1 MFSKYLR
8 NGDGILNLVFRL
20 RSQLSKPRKKQI
32 FLLFVLMLALSFA
45 EAISLASIV
54 PFIGVFINP
63 DIFYTH
69 PWLVFFINFF
79 EIKNNNELFLFVSA
93 AFILIIIL
101 SFFIKLLFLFLSHK
115 ITTYTEADFKTKIF
129 QYNINQSYSYHLEQN
144 SNIVM
149 SNIMQKTQ
157 AISAFLN
164 ANIQILSSLMIFVF
178 VMTILVLIKPIITIS
193 IVLVLILF
201 FILVSSINRKKIL
214 KNSETISKN
223 QNKIVDIFQDSVGYI
238 GEITLYSLQNIFI
251 TKFNKFSYQIA
262 ESFKYNKN
270 IGESPRIYLE
280 YFALISLTI
289 LIFFLN
295 QSKNEITDSLTILA
309 ALGLGAQKILPLI
322 NRIHSSY
329 TNMRSLQIIIKDTLD
344 ILDKSKSENFK
355 ELFSEKILLKNF
367 IKLNNVYFSYN
378 DNKNQILKNINLEIK
393 KGSKV
398 GIKGTTGSGKSTLGN
413 IIISLLNPTQ
423 GQLYIDDILINHQ
436 NKLAW
441 QKNIAIVPQNVF
453 LNDVSIA
460 ENIAIGIEPKDINLE
475 KVKKFAKL
483 AQINNFVEKT
493 PHQYNEKVG
502 EKGIRLSGG
511 QRQRIGIA
519 RALYREAK
527 VILFDEA
534 TNQLD
539 EETENLIM
547 QSIQDFDSEITV
559 VFITHRL
566 STLKYCDQIID
577 LDKF

>member
-101 SFFIKLLFLFLSHK
+101 SFFIRLLFLFLSHK

-483 AQINNFVEKT
+483 AQINNFIEKT

>member
-101 SFFIKLLFLFLSHK
+101 SFFIRLLFLFLSHK